1 MWKKFKGSLTLRI
14 FLITTAFMLA
24 ICLITYGAIAYLTPI
39 SYTAILEDELRRE
52 TTALVSK
59 LEESTS
65 GDCIGILDDFVRQF
79 GADMRLTGEDG
90 TQLYSTFPQTADLGS
105 LVIGLTGPATAQYTQ
120 DDWTDFGELSP
131 MPTMQ
136 GPLAMASSDDDE
148 PSNAVHDGASAE
160 NDAATVDLPQPI
172 PTMNAGS
179 AAEPITVQSSPKEAS
194 PQKTDSPGG
203 NAIAMDSV
211 AQENTTVEDA
221 VVETSVGKSTE
232 AENLEAESST
242 LAENLEAESSTFNS
256 PYSVEQVTIVE
267 GRINDDNTYGFT
279 FSDSVSAELY
289 VQGGQRAVNQ
299 ASEAMERLLPF
310 LILVVLAISLLGSFF
325 YARLITKPIVSIS
338 HIAKRMAGLDFDA
351 SWDKTRADEIGVLGD
366 SLNLLSGNLSGAL
379 TDLETANEALRDD
392 IERERELEHQR
403 LTFFSAASHELKTPV
418 TILKGQL
425 SGMLAQVGIYKDR
438 EKYLARA
445 LEVTCQ
451 MEGLIK
457 ETLTI
462 SRIES
467 GSFALTSDAINLG
480 ELMNSQLLMLEDLI
494 AQKEITLGTDIDL
507 DVIIHGNE
515 ALMIN
520 VLDNLLM
527 NAILYSPQGAAIVVE
542 VHKGMFSVENSG
554 VFIPLDA
561 LPELFTP
568 FYRVEQSRNRKSG
581 GSGLG
586 LYLVQS
592 ILKLHGATCK
602 VINTSQG
609 VRFYAEFADENT

>member
-1 MWKKFKGSLTLRI
+1 
-14 FLITTAFMLA
+14 MLA

-52 TTALVSK
+52 SIALVSR
-59 LEESTS
+59 LEESTAN
-65 GDCIGILDDFVRQF
+65 DCTGILDDFVRQF
-79 GADMRLTGEDG
+79 GADMQLTYENGREIY
-90 TQLYSTFPQTADLGS
+90 TTFSQANPAE
-105 LVIGLTGPATAQYTQ
+105 VI
-120 DDWTDFGELSP
+120 P

-136 GPLAMASSDDDE
+136 AFTAVPSEDTGSSAQTDIVQEAGQGESAVMGIASEASFEMIEGTLVQGASSESSVQATVPEATGSQGITIADGSAISDDD
-148 PSNAVHDGASAE
+148 VY
-160 NDAATVDLPQPI
+160 L
-172 PTMNAGS
+172 
-179 AAEPITVQSSPKEAS
+179 
-194 PQKTDSPGG
+194 
-203 NAIAMDSV
+203 
-211 AQENTTVEDA
+211 
-221 VVETSVGKSTE
+221 
-232 AENLEAESST
+232 
-242 LAENLEAESSTFNS
+242 
-256 PYSVEQVTIVE
+256 VEQVTVVE
-267 GRINDDNTYGFT
+267 GRIGHNGIYDFA
-279 FSDSVSAELY
+279 FSDGAYASLY
-289 VQGGQRAVNQ
+289 VQGGRRAVNQ
-299 ASEAMERLLPF
+299 ASQAMEQLLPF

-325 YARLITKPIVSIS
+325 YARLITRPIVSLS

-351 SWDKTRADEIGVLGD
+351 SWDKKRADEIGVLGD

-379 TDLETANEALRDD
+379 TDLKAANEALRDD

-467 GSFALTSDAINLG
+467 GSFVLTADAVNLS
-480 ELMNSQLLMLEDLI
+480 ELMNNQLSLVEDLL
-494 AQKEITLGTDIDL
+494 AQKEITLGTDIDP
-507 DVIIHGNE
+507 DVVIRGNE
-515 ALMIN
+515 ALMAS

-527 NAILYSPQGAAIVVE
+527 NAILYSPQGAAITVD
-542 VHKGMFSVENSG
+542 VHRGRLSVENSG
-554 VFIPLDA
+554 VFIPTEA

-586 LYLVQS
+586 LYIVQS

-602 VINTSQG
+602 AINTSQG
-609 VRFYAEFADENT
+609 VRFYAEFSGENA